1 MDQKNEN
8 FSDDLVP
15 LLGITK
21 AGIIREL
28 SYSELSVE
36 ELSHLF
42 NMNKNAINEHL
53 ASLELKGYLNAYF
66 KGNGPGR
73 PKKYYKLSEK
83 GFNLLPKR
91 YMFLASLL
99 VKELET
105 EFGQDKVNIILGN
118 VADKIVSESGWDQM
132 PKDLT
137 REKKIDRLHDF
148 VSALN
153 RMGYYAKLEI
163 DGDVV
168 RIIRHNCIFYELAKN
183 NKSLI
188 CGGLGNQIIKES
200 IGKDFKIKEK
210 FSEGSNKCVVEVNI

>member
-1 MDQKNEN
+1 MIQYIFYMDQKNEN

-73 PKKYYKLSEK
+73 PKK
-83 GFNLLPKR
+83 
-91 YMFLASLL
+91 
-99 VKELET
+99 
-105 EFGQDKVNIILGN
+105 IL
-118 VADKIVSESGWDQM
+118 
-132 PKDLT
+132 
-137 REKKIDRLHDF
+137 
-148 VSALN
+148 
-153 RMGYYAKLEI
+153 
-163 DGDVV
+163 
-168 RIIRHNCIFYELAKN
+168 
-183 NKSLI
+183 
-188 CGGLGNQIIKES
+188 
-200 IGKDFKIKEK
+200 
-210 FSEGSNKCVVEVNI
+210 

>member
-1 MDQKNEN
+1 MKTQDGN

-21 AGIIREL
+21 AGVIREL

-53 ASLELKGYLNAYF
+53 GSLELKGYVSSF
-66 KGNGPGR
+66 FRGNGPGR

-99 VKELET
+99 VKELEN
-105 EFGQDKVNIILGN
+105 EFGQEQVNVILGN
-118 VADKIVSESGWDQM
+118 VADKIVTESGWEASKEEL
-132 PKDLT
+132 P
-137 REKKIDRLHDF
+137 REKKIDRLNDF

-153 RMGYYAKLEI
+153 RMGYYAKLEV
-163 DGDVV
+163 DGDIV

-183 NKSLI
+183 NKGLI
-188 CGGLGNQIIKES
+188 CGGLGNQIIKDS
-200 IGKDFKIKEK
+200 IGTDFKIKEK
-210 FSEGSNKCVVEVNI
+210 FSDGSNRCVVEVNI

>member
-1 MDQKNEN
+1 MQLQDDN

-42 NMNKNAINEHL
+42 HMNKNAINEHL
-53 ASLELKGYLNAYF
+53 SSLELKGYVSSF
-66 KGNGPGR
+66 FRGNGPGR

-99 VKELET
+99 VKELES
-105 EFGQDKVNIILGN
+105 EVGPERVNVILGK
-118 VADKIVSESGWDQM
+118 VADRIVMESGWDSSAVE
-132 PKDLT
+132 LS
-137 REKKIDRLHDF
+137 REKKIDRLNDF

-153 RMGYYAKLEI
+153 RMGYYAKLEV

-188 CGGLGNQIIKES
+188 CGGLGNQIIRES
-200 IGKDFKIKEK
+200 IGKNFKIKEK
-210 FSEGSNKCVVEVNI
+210 FSEGSNRCVVEVNI